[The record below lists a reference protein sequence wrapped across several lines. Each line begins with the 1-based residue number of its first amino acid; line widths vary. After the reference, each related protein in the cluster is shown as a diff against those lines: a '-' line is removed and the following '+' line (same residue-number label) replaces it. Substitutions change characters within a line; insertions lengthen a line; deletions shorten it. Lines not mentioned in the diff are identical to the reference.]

1 MCFSKPLDF
10 KAART
15 NEDDCPDFTP
25 ERQVEA
31 FVGSES
37 VGSPSNQVV
46 TSIPS
51 IPSISTSPIYPSTL
65 TNTVQAS
72 ISPPSLSVRSYFY
85 MLLEHRQMQILVHLE
100 NLKKLEFRRFLLEA
114 LTR

>member
-1 MCFSKPLDF
+1 MRFSKPLDF

-15 NEDDCPDFTP
+15 NEDDCPNFTL

-31 FVGSES
+31 SVVSES
-37 VGSPSNQVV
+37 VDRASNQVV

-51 IPSISTSPIYPSTL
+51 ISASLIYRPTL

-72 ISPPSLSVRSYFY
+72 ISRPSLSVRSYLY
-85 MLLEHRQMQILVHLE
+85 MLTEHRQMQILVHLV
-100 NLKKLEFRRFLLEA
+100 NLKKLEFRHFLLET
-114 LTR
+114 LTRQA